1 MATRR
6 VCWEFAESVG
16 GFHEVGGR
24 VIGGDGFVNACGLE
38 VEVHEGPESGSALAR
53 FVAIGH
59 DGEVIGTGLADLE
72 AVEHERHRLG
82 DLPCFLDGET
92 ADVWGEVSVIDFEAV
107 DGAEEV
113 STGASAEAH
122 FEANEGGLPA
132 FADVQAGEG
141 GADDCGVHF
150 DAVGEA
156 GGAGSGE
163 GCEIDGDAAVA
174 AVPEGAT
181 GVGVGSDFAG
191 LEGVRADS
199 EIGVVEDGGFVR
211 CG

>member
-1 MATRR
+1 MTARR

-24 VIGGDGFVNACGLE
+24 VVGSDGFVNACGLE

-82 DLPCFLDGET
+82 DLPCFLDVET
-92 ADVWGEVSVIDFEAV
+92 ANVWGEVSVIDLEAV
-107 DGAEEV
+107 DGTEQV
-113 STGASAEAH
+113 SAGACAEAH
-122 FEANEGGLPA
+122 FKANEGGLPA
-132 FADVQAGEG
+132 FADVETGKR
-141 GADDCGVHF
+141 GADEGGVHF
-150 DAVGEA
+150 NAVGEA
-156 GGAGSGE
+156 GRAGGGE

-174 AVPEGAT
+174 TVPEGAA
-181 GVGVGSDFAG
+181 GVGVGADFSW
-191 LEGVRADS
+191 LEGVGADA
-199 EIGVVEDGGFVR
+199 EVGVVEDGGFVR
-211 CG
+211 CR